1 MFDTILTA
9 EQAKRARGALG
20 LSQGRVASAVD
31 LNRTYLS
38 QFENGR
44 YVLPDSVLQ
53 RLRDYYERQ
62 GHAFERL
69 DMPSEA
75 VGCGVREGRQSEFE
89 AHDRPRA
96 RVMDGFVVPEQV
108 DDSEADALLTEYA
121 ENVAKIRALWSS
133 PLKKGFFGGVDVEDR
148 DRRER
153 AVLALM
159 ARNYALVEQLHGHEA
174 VDPGEKQEM
183 ETLGYCVAQAFT
195 EVRG

>member
-1 MFDTILTA
+1 
-9 EQAKRARGALG
+9 LG

-31 LNRTYLS
+31 LTRTYLS

-53 RLRDYYERQ
+53 RLRDYYEGQ

-75 VGCGVREGRQSEFE
+75 DGDGVREGRQSEFE

-133 PLKKGFFGGVDVEDR
+133 PLKKGFFGGADVEDR

-159 ARNYALVEQLHGHEA
+159 ARNYALVERLHGHEI
-174 VDPGEKQEM
+174 VSPNQKRQV
-183 ETLGYCVAQAFT
+183 ETLGCGVAKALA
-195 EVRG
+195 EDGG

>member
-1 MFDTILTA
+1 
-9 EQAKRARGALG
+9 LG

-44 YVLPDSVLQ
+44 YVLPDSVLH
-53 RLRDYYERQ
+53 RLRDYCEGQ
-62 GHAFERL
+62 GYAFGRF
-69 DMPSEA
+69 DMPSGA
-75 VGCGVREGRQSEFE
+75 DGDGVRDGRQCEFE

-108 DDSEADALLTEYA
+108 DDSETDALLTEYA
-121 ENVAKIRALWSS
+121 ENAAKIRALWSS
-133 PLKKGFFGGVDVEDR
+133 PLKKGFFGGVDVEHR

-159 ARNYALVEQLHGHEA
+159 ARNHALIEQLHGHEI
-174 VDPGEKQEM
+174 VSPNQKRQI
-183 ETLGYCVAQAFT
+183 ETLGCGVAKALA
-195 EVRG
+195 EDGG

>member
-44 YVLPDSVLQ
+44 YVLPDSVLHRLGTIARDRGTPSSGSTCPQ
-53 RLRDYYERQ
+53 R
-62 GHAFERL
+62 RL
-69 DMPSEA
+69 A
-75 VGCGVREGRQSEFE
+75 VGLERGDSLN
-89 AHDRPRA
+89 HDRPRA

-148 DRRER
+148 DRREG
-153 AVLALM
+153 AVVALM